1 MRSFPKPAV
10 SMRRERLFLEDIVAA
25 ADAIAEFT
33 LRSDQASFEADRML
47 RSAVLHQLMI
57 IGEAVAHL
65 PQEMRERYPGIP
77 WTDIKAFRNIIVHD
91 YFGIDWEE
99 AWRSA
104 TTRVPVLRSQVAD
117 LMHAEFPE

>member
-1 MRSFPKPAV
+1 
-10 SMRRERLFLEDIVAA
+10 MRRERLVLEDIIAA

-33 LRSDQASFEADRML
+33 LHSDLVSFVANPML
-47 RSAVLHQLMI
+47 RSAVLHQFMI

-65 PQEMRERYPGIP
+65 SQELRERYPGIP

-104 TTRVPVLRSQVAD
+104 TTRVPVLRAQVAD

>member
-1 MRSFPKPAV
+1 
-10 SMRRERLFLEDIVAA
+10 MRRERLFLEDIIAA

-33 LRSDQASFEADRML
+33 LHSDQASFETNPML

-65 PQEMRERYPGIP
+65 SQELRERYPGIP

-91 YFGIDWEE
+91 YFGIDWGE

-104 TTRVPVLRSQVAD
+104 TARVPVLRAQIAD
-117 LMHAEFPE
+117 ILRAEFPA